1 MQKTFTVTLGV
12 TLSVLLCA
20 IASTLVGAQAAQSKA
35 EQEIRQNA
43 AAYEKA
49 MFNRD
54 ADALSAMMADD
65 MFISDGNGNLIPKAR
80 FIENVKANPNQGK
93 YDDYRFEDMVIHVYG
108 DTAVLNL
115 IIVSKGRSKNGEFNT
130 RTRSTSMVVK
140 KQGRWQIVAFHN
152 SVSKP
157 A

>member
-1 MQKTFTVTLGV
+1 MQRQIAITLGMA
-12 TLSVLLCA
+12 LNVLLLA
-20 IASTLVGAQAAQSKA
+20 GASTPAYAQAAQSKA
-35 EQEIRQNA
+35 EQEIKQRA
-43 AAYEKA
+43 VDYEKA
-49 MFNRD
+49 MLNRD
-54 ADALSAMMADD
+54 ADALAAMMADD
-65 MFISDGNGNLIPKAR
+65 MFISDGNGNLIPKSR

-93 YDDYRFEDMVIHVYG
+93 YDDYHFEEMVIHVYG

-115 IIVSKGRSKNGEFNT
+115 IIVSKGSSKNGAFNT